1 MVDLIKF
8 YLENVWLSDYILAT
22 KFIRIKSEGGFEYF
36 KADPDKISFLSKDS
50 SAKKTAH
57 LLKNE
62 IVIQQENLAKNFSYK
77 NKFISFKR
85 KEGEKDGRF
94 SVCQN
99 IRKDFIR
106 IKNLNPFTDLNYLNF
121 VEIIEMYADE
131 FGIERDKFWKAK
143 ITQVELGVNVRF
155 NMNIASIIKNVS
167 RMKGM
172 ENTLRIGNTVNFK
185 NQKYEVA
192 IYDKLERE
200 AQQNEVF
207 KDVNKVRRR
216 HLVKKIAKH
225 NSIVRIELRVKRV
238 SQFNRASIKSKI
250 RTLESI
256 RKSFDLLGK
265 ELYKLFFNISF
276 VDEISPDINRN
287 LVISQL
293 NSKNVS
299 AFNEYLQFLG
309 LKSFGV
315 AKFVNF
321 AYPILNTNIR
331 NKYIQKLENIYNQYK
346 GDNDYVRKEFQRKVS
361 SKINKLIESS
371 ISSNN

>member
-22 KFIRIKSEGGFEYF
+22 KFIRIKSEGGVEYF

-265 ELYKLFFNISF
+265 ELYKLFVNISF

>member
-8 YLENVWLSDYILAT
+8 YIEKIVLSDYLLAT
-22 KFIRIKSEGGFEYF
+22 KFVKIKEEDGYEYF
-36 KADPDKISFLSKDS
+36 KADPNKISFLSKNNNV
-50 SAKKTAH
+50 KQNGH
-57 LLKNE
+57 FFKNE
-62 IVIQQENLAKNFSYK
+62 IVIQQENLAKRLSYR

-85 KEGEKDGRF
+85 KKNEKVGRF

-131 FGIERDKFWKAK
+131 FGIERKRFWSAK

-155 NMNIASIIKNVS
+155 NMNIASIIKNIS

-265 ELYKLFFNISF
+265 ELYKLFVNISF
-276 VDEISPDINRN
+276 VDEISPDISRN
-287 LVISQL
+287 LIRSQL

-309 LKSFGV
+309 LKSFGI
-315 AKFVNF
+315 ARFVDF

-331 NKYIQKLENIYNQYK
+331 NNYIEKLENIYNHYK

-361 SKINKLIESS
+361 SKINRLIEYS
-371 ISSNN
+371 ISSSN

>member
-22 KFIRIKSEGGFEYF
+22 KFIRIKKEGGFEYF
-36 KADPDKISFLSKDS
+36 KADPDKISFLSKDG
-50 SAKKTAH
+50 SARKTGH

-62 IVIQQENLAKNFSYK
+62 IVIQQENLAKKLSYQ

-85 KEGEKDGRF
+85 RENEKEGRF

-99 IRKDFIR
+99 LRKDFIR
-106 IKNLNPFTDLNYLNF
+106 SKDLNPFTDLNYLNF
-121 VEIIEMYADE
+121 IEIIEMYADE
-131 FGIERDKFWKAK
+131 FGIERERFWKAK

-155 NMNIASIIKNVS
+155 NMNIASIIKNIS

-207 KDVNKVRRR
+207 KNVNKVRRR

-250 RTLESI
+250 RTLESM

-265 ELYKLFFNISF
+265 ELYKLFVNISF
-276 VDEISPDINRN
+276 VDEILPDINRN
-287 LVISQL
+287 LVRSQL
-293 NSKNVS
+293 DSKNVS

-315 AKFVNF
+315 VRFVDF

-331 NKYIQKLENIYNQYK
+331 NSYIQKLENIYNQYK

-371 ISSNN
+371 ISSSN